1 MESKMITGRDI
12 LLVGLQ
18 PWDIAIGS
26 NCKNVAA
33 ELSKYNNRI
42 LYVNR
47 ALDRITLLRDR
58 KDPKTQTRLRSL
70 RREADDLQE
79 IRPNFWTLDPRT
91 VLESVNWIPFK
102 TPFDILNRI
111 NNRRMAA
118 QIRQAIHRLG
128 FKDVLLFIDN
138 EFYRG
143 LYLQELLAPE
153 VTDCIYYSRDNLA
166 THPFFVRQGK
176 RLEPQLIAKSTMVV
190 TNSDYLEDY
199 GRKYNPHTYNILQG
213 CDFERFFPEQPFTL
227 PEEMRG
233 IKGPIIGYMGVMT
246 VARLDLKILEHI
258 ATQRPDW
265 SLVLVGPQ
273 DKTFQKSR
281 LHQLPNV
288 HFIANVPEVR
298 VPQFIQFFDV
308 CINPQLV
315 NGMTIGNYPRK
326 LDEYMVLGKPVVVT
340 RTLAMELFKD
350 HVYQCDT
357 PQDYVENITRALEER
372 KDPERVQGWISFSL
386 QHTWE
391 VSLSKMS
398 QHYFRLKK
406 TQQSQPA

>member
-26 NCKNVAA
+26 NCKNVAS

-47 ALDRITLLRDR
+47 ALDRITILRD
-58 KDPKTQTRLRSL
+58 KEDPKTQTRLKSL
-70 RREADDLQE
+70 RKQADDIQE

-91 VLESVNWIPFK
+91 VLESVNWIPFA
-102 TPFDILNRI
+102 TPFNLLNRI

-118 QIRQAIHRLG
+118 QINQALERLG

-143 LYLQELLAPE
+143 LHLQELLPA

-166 THPFFVRQGK
+166 THPFFVRHGK
-176 RLEPQLIAKSTMVV
+176 RLEPQLIGKSTMVV

-213 CDFERFFPEQPFTL
+213 CDYDRFFPPAPFTR
-227 PEEMRG
+227 PEEMAG
-233 IKGPIIGYMGVMT
+233 IKGPVIGYMGVMT

-258 ATQRPDW
+258 AISRPDW

-273 DKTFQKSR
+273 DSTFQKCS
-281 LHQLPNV
+281 LHKMPNVYFLPNV
-288 HFIANVPEVR
+288 PETR

-308 CINPQLV
+308 CLNPQLV

-326 LDEYMVLGKPVVVT
+326 LDEYMVLEKPVVVT
-340 RTLAMELFKD
+340 KTLAMELFKD
-350 HVYQCDT
+350 YIYQCQT
-357 PQDYVENITRALEER
+357 PEDYVINIEKALAEPADSEMKAAR
-372 KDPERVQGWISFSL
+372 KNFAL
-386 QHTWE
+386 THTWE
-391 VSLSKMS
+391 ISLSKMS
-398 QHYFRLKK
+398 VHYFNLKK
-406 TQQSQPA
+406 AQKQ